1 MAQLVGSHQALGE
14 EGGAARPDW
23 FDFAHT
29 GPGTLAGRYLRRFW
43 QPIYRSQDLP
53 TGRAVPVRLMSE
65 DFTLYRGESGDPH
78 LIAFR
83 CAHRGTQ
90 LSTGWVE
97 GDTLRCRYHG
107 WAYDATGQCVS
118 QPAEPEPFCSRVKV
132 GGYPTQEYLGLIFV
146 FIGEGA
152 PPPLPRYIEVEGEG
166 ELSISLSYRPCNWF
180 NNMENSADE
189 VHVAFTHRN
198 AFSDYMDEIPL
209 VSGEETEYGI
219 RRYGKHPN
227 GEVRACH
234 LFLPN
239 THHIGD
245 SPDQQSFN
253 WRVPIDDEMHAIPI
267 ISRRRLSEDQSRRN
281 RQGLSDPWDT
291 SERIRQVGD
300 TVLAGKLHLDEVE
313 DRANLVPIQDY
324 VTQIGQGRIAD
335 REHERLGRSDA
346 VIVLLRSIFAR
357 ELQALAKG
365 RPLKEWR
372 HPDEPV
378 YSLSG
383 ETVRA

>member
-1 MAQLVGSHQALGE
+1 MAQVIGSQAIGEAE
-14 EGGAARPDW
+14 EGARPDW
-23 FDFAHT
+23 LDFAHT

-65 DFTLYRGESGDPH
+65 DFTLFRGESGDPH

-146 FIGEGA
+146 YIGEGE

-166 ELSISLSYRPCNWF
+166 ELTVSLSYRPCNWF

-198 AFSDYMDEIPL
+198 AFGDYMDEIPL
-209 VSGEETEYGI
+209 VSGEETAYGI
-219 RRYGKHPN
+219 RRYGQHPN
-227 GEVRACH
+227 GEVRVCH

-245 SPDQQSFN
+245 SPEQQSFN

-267 ISRRRLSEDQSRRN
+267 ISRRRTSEGQPHRSREG
-281 RQGLSDPWDT
+281 QSDPWET

-300 TVLAGKLHLDEVE
+300 TVLAGKLHLDAVE

-357 ELQALAKG
+357 ELQALAEG

-372 HPDEPV
+372 RPDEPV